1 MRSAIFA
8 GAALVAATMLAG
20 CSAGRKSASGFH
32 LPDGDVEKGR
42 VAFAELRCHAC
53 HEVRGERFPAPVA
66 DPPVGVRL
74 GGVVYDPR
82 TDGQLTQAIVDP
94 SHRLSRGQPLAFVS
108 AGTRSRMGD
117 FGDAMTV
124 RQLIDLVAF
133 LQSTYE
139 VTPRPQPY
147 GL

>member
-1 MRSAIFA
+1 MRSATFA

-20 CSAGRKSASGFH
+20 CSAGRKSGSGFH

-42 VAFAELRCHAC
+42 IAFAELRCHAC

-66 DPPVGVRL
+66 DPAVTVRL

-82 TDGQLTQAIVDP
+82 ADGDLTAAIVDP
-94 SHRLSRGQPLAFVS
+94 SHRLSGGRIPASVR
-108 AGTRSRMGD
+108 AGSLSRMGD
-117 FGDAMTV
+117 FSEAMTV

-139 VTPRPQPY
+139 VRPRPQPY

>member
-1 MRSAIFA
+1 MRTAILA
-8 GAALVAATMLAG
+8 GAAMVAATMLAG

-32 LPDGDVEKGR
+32 LPDGDVERGR
-42 VAFAELRCHAC
+42 IAFSELRCHAC

-66 DPPVGVRL
+66 EPPVAVRL
-74 GGVVYDPR
+74 GGIVFDPR
-82 TDGQLTQAIVDP
+82 ADGELTAAIVDP
-94 SHRLSRGQPLAFVS
+94 SHRLSGDQAPALVR
-108 AGTRSRMGD
+108 AGSLSRMGD
-117 FGDAMTV
+117 FADAMTV

-139 VTPRPQPY
+139 VRPRPQPY